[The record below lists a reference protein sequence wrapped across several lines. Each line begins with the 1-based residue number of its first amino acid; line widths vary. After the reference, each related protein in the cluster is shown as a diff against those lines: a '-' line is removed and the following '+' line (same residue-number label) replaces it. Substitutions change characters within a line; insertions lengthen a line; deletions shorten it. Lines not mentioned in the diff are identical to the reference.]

1 MAPEALIMA
10 KDTLNKLKNEIMN
23 QRYVNCYSRQFS
35 PESPNELERFLSDL
49 KNEYNKNIYLEIN
62 IRAFEACE
70 TEEAEVKALLE
81 LLNKELAEKG
91 LVLFQGKAYSMST
104 AISKWS
110 ETLDSKALL
119 VFHCFH
125 DRYSEKEKDILRS
138 LRKTLRDK
146 NELSSY
152 LGILII
158 SNRKVSTWELFPE
171 SNLDDRHVI
180 FYEY

>member
-1 MAPEALIMA
+1 MA

-23 QRYVNCYSRQFS
+23 KRFVNCYSRQFF
-35 PESPNELERFLSDL
+35 PESPEELERLLSDL

-62 IRAFEACE
+62 IRAFEDCE
-70 TEEAEVKALLE
+70 TEEEEVPILLE
-81 LLNKELAEKG
+81 LINKELAEKG
-91 LVLFQGKAYSMST
+91 FAPFHGQAYSMAS
-104 AISKWS
+104 ALSRWS
-110 ETLDSKALL
+110 EMLDNRALL
-119 VFHCFH
+119 VFYCFH

-146 NELSSY
+146 DELSFH

-171 SNLDDRHVI
+171 SNLDDRHVT